1 MRTHWCCHLFL
12 LLSLF
17 VVSPGFAQ
25 LTQGSTTS
33 ATNYYFA
40 KSNEL
45 TLTVSVV
52 GFVQRPGR
60 YEISSTIDLVNL
72 MALAGGATPDGA
84 MNNVKLTRIAE
95 MGGQVR
101 AREFHL
107 NLEDISKL
115 TSNELKLQPGDIIQV
130 DRTGWSAFRDTFTVV
145 VGAAIITGAV
155 AQVLYAT
162 KR

>member
-52 GFVQRPGR
+52 GFV
-60 YEISSTIDLVNL
+60 
-72 MALAGGATPDGA
+72 
-84 MNNVKLTRIAE
+84 
-95 MGGQVR
+95 
-101 AREFHL
+101 
-107 NLEDISKL
+107 
-115 TSNELKLQPGDIIQV
+115 
-130 DRTGWSAFRDTFTVV
+130 
-145 VGAAIITGAV
+145 
-155 AQVLYAT
+155 